1 MSEILTYDATPTA
14 EVMSSIESDEAESLA
29 IGEELMAAHD
39 NLLAG
44 KYKNA
49 QELEEAY
56 INLQKKLGKQ
66 GSDEEVTDDEEYSE
80 EELQDE
86 DVDEDESEDYAVD
99 FLAEVNQEFFENGE
113 ISEESM
119 EKFSQMSSRELVEA
133 YLRFQDKIGGFQEQQ
148 QTQGVELTENQ
159 VNQIKNAV
167 GGDAAYSQL
176 TSWASENLSQ
186 PEIEAFDQLID
197 SGNMPAINFALQAL
211 YLRYTDAM
219 GYEGETLQGKPA
231 RSAEVF
237 RSQAELVQA
246 MADPRYDRDPAYR
259 QDVIAKLERS
269 DIDF

>member
-1 MSEILTYDATPTA
+1 MSETLTYDATPTA

-29 IGEELMAAHD
+29 IGEEMLAAQES
-39 NLLAG
+39 LLAG

-56 INLQKKLGKQ
+56 INLQKKLGKADPD
-66 GSDEEVTDDEEYSE
+66 DEYSDEEYSE
-80 EELQDE
+80 EEVEEESEE
-86 DVDEDESEDYAVD
+86 DPDEDYAVD
-99 FLAEVNQEFFENGE
+99 FLANVNQEFYENGE

-119 EKFSQMSSRELVEA
+119 EQFSQMSSRDLVEA
-133 YLRFQDKIGGFQEQQ
+133 YLRFQDKIGGLEQQ
-148 QTQGVELTENQ
+148 QESQGVELSETQ

-211 YLRYTDAM
+211 YFRYTDAM

-231 RSAEVF
+231 RSADIF

-246 MADPRYDRDPAYR
+246 MGDPRYDRDPAYR